1 MCRCG
6 YEFVGQG
13 GERLRGAGVAFTWG
27 IKGSSMKHDPKLVQC
42 GPPAQSGGGGW
53 GCLVVEVRGVGGL
66 DLRWKTSYIPAQ
78 LSSRARP
85 RGWAVEGMPRTAL
98 EPDPPSAEA

>member
-1 MCRCG
+1 
-6 YEFVGQG
+6 
-13 GERLRGAGVAFTWG
+13 
-27 IKGSSMKHDPKLVQC
+27 MKHDPKLVQC

-85 RGWAVEGMPRTAL
+85 RGWAVEGMPGLRLSLTLLLQRHEKHGTGLRRRCPWL
-98 EPDPPSAEA
+98 EVGLAP